1 MSFRTT
7 LFQALQAADSILCNG
22 QRVTSKMLDSGPDVL
37 LKPYVDLADGAT
49 LYIHDEE
56 ILVDEAGRAYTRTME
71 GRDEPQVWSFLVVR
85 PMSEADV
92 RTVEAPPLKV
102 HEVVD
107 RLMRI
112 ERQRR
117 RRAP

>member
-1 MSFRTT
+1 
-7 LFQALQAADSILCNG
+7 
-22 QRVTSKMLDSGPDVL
+22 
-37 LKPYVDLADGAT
+37 
-49 LYIHDEE
+49 
-56 ILVDEAGRAYTRTME
+56 ME

-107 RLMRI
+107 RLMKI